1 MAAPPPWKT
10 SPDSSRAPAG
20 QPRDGAAGAGG
31 DRPQIHARQ
40 PWEEFATGLEAE
52 SAGIEGGAAGRR
64 RREGTAAGAGR
75 DRRQQRGGTGGSSE
89 EGPAA
94 TVGERRR
101 RRGSVGG
108 GGRSRCGLDPIDAWS
123 RVIFRM
129 GKKQFRLVEWQWLVN

>member
-20 QPRDGAAGAGG
+20 QPWDGAAGAGG

-40 PWEEFATGLEAE
+40 PWEELATGLEAE

-75 DRRQQRGGTGGSSE
+75 DRRQQRGGTGSDGGGAS
-89 EGPAA
+89 AA
-94 TVGERRR
+94 AGERRR
-101 RRGSVGG
+101 RRQVAMRA
-108 GGRSRCGLDPIDAWS
+108 RSDRC
-123 RVIFRM
+123 
-129 GKKQFRLVEWQWLVN
+129 LVSCYI

>member
-40 PWEEFATGLEAE
+40 PWEELATGLEAE

-75 DRRQQRGGTGGSSE
+75 DRRRGGTGSDGGGAS
-89 EGPAA
+89 AA
-94 TVGERRR
+94 AGERRR
-101 RRGSVGG
+101 RRQVAMRA
-108 GGRSRCGLDPIDAWS
+108 RSDRC
-123 RVIFRM
+123 
-129 GKKQFRLVEWQWLVN
+129 LVSCYI